1 MFKISKIMCM
11 HELTLLSSLLTCIFP
26 LVSYLE
32 KKNKCITSTII
43 WNHYIVWPETQ
54 LPRDW

>member
-32 KKNKCITSTII
+32 KNKKQM
-43 WNHYIVWPETQ
+43 HY
-54 LPRDW
+54 LNNNLKSLHCLA